1 MSLSMILFIIFLVI
15 NLILTVVYLIVSLF
29 FRNVDRHLAWY
40 RAVVMLLAPG
50 VGILFIL
57 LGRFGYN
64 FVFRTDVDL
73 SDVIFSKE
81 HEKEIVK
88 TDIDVER
95 NIVPIEEAITITNKS
110 ELRGLVMGVAQGE
123 CDDYLASIALA
134 LNCSDSETAHYAA
147 SILQDALNDFRL
159 EVSKGYNIVK
169 KRDENLEK
177 VATGL
182 LEYMDKI
189 LRQNVFSPVEQRS
202 FSNTMENIAEI
213 LYEEIPEAITS
224 EICENVCLRLL
235 EVKSYEKCEKWCLR
249 SKEMF
254 PNELASFSS
263 RLKLYFNS
271 ERKEDF
277 FATLEELKASPVII
291 DSETLELIRAFS

>member
-29 FRNVDRHLAWY
+29 FRNVNRHLAWY
-40 RAVVMLLAPG
+40 RAVIMLLAPG
-50 VGILFIL
+50 VGILFLL
-57 LGRFGYN
+57 LGKFGYN

-73 SDVIFSKE
+73 SDVVFNKE

-88 TDIDVER
+88 TNVEAER

-110 ELRGLVMGVAQGE
+110 ELRSLVMGVAQGE

-134 LNCSDSETAHYAA
+134 LNCADSETAHYAA

-159 EVSKGYNIVK
+159 KVSKGYNIVR
-169 KRDENLEK
+169 KRDERLKE
-177 VATGL
+177 VAENL
-182 LEYMDKI
+182 LEYMNK
-189 LRQNVFSPVEQRS
+189 LLKQKVFSPIEQRS
-202 FSNTMENIAEI
+202 FSNTMDSIAEI
-213 LYEEIPEAITS
+213 LYEEIPEAVTA
-224 EICENVCLRLL
+224 EICENVSLRLL

-254 PNELASFSS
+254 PNELSSFSS

-277 FATLEELKASPVII
+277 FNTLAELKASPVII
-291 DSETLELIRAFS
+291 DSETLELIRAFG